1 MYKLTDQRLLQ
12 LSNPHHFSML
22 TASLSVLLLLLAT
35 LVAALAWSWAPDRPV
50 DALMARWAAPPS
62 YFVALQGMQVHVR
75 DVYSWPNKMNP
86 ALVNRYDEL
95 TLR

>member
-1 MYKLTDQRLLQ
+1 
-12 LSNPHHFSML
+12 
-22 TASLSVLLLLLAT
+22 
-35 LVAALAWSWAPDRPV
+35 
-50 DALMARWAAPPS
+50 
-62 YFVALQGMQVHVR
+62 VALQGMQVHVR